1 MNYIL
6 LNLFLTA
13 FLISL
18 SLAAILGRLT
28 ENNVNLEEEIVKE
41 NVKPKSS
48 YTIVTTDFNA
58 FRKVICDYMKMYD
71 LRTIKDVALKCN
83 LSKFECNAL
92 MNIILGNEENDSLSY
107 DYEFEQ
113 YYRYYD
119 VMRKCIDYVNI
130 DLWYGKY

>member
-1 MNYIL
+1 MYSNV
-6 LNLFLTA
+6 LTA

-92 MNIILGNEENDSLSY
+92 MNIIL
-107 DYEFEQ
+107 
-113 YYRYYD
+113 
-119 VMRKCIDYVNI
+119 
-130 DLWYGKY
+130 

>member
-1 MNYIL
+1 MDFL
-6 LNLFLTA
+6 FNLFLAA
-13 FLISL
+13 FLILL

>member
-1 MNYIL
+1 MDFL
-6 LNLFLTA
+6 FNLFLTA

>member
-1 MNYIL
+1 MDFL
-6 LNLFLTA
+6 FNLFLTA

-58 FRKVICDYMKMYD
+58 FRKVI
-71 LRTIKDVALKCN
+71 
-83 LSKFECNAL
+83 
-92 MNIILGNEENDSLSY
+92 
-107 DYEFEQ
+107 
-113 YYRYYD
+113 YRYYD